1 VATTTDTPK
10 APMPDLVWV
19 RPVRFEKGIA
29 YELALVPPDAEAVA
43 YMPVPELPKVD
54 GEHRP

>member
-29 YELALVPPDAEAVA
+29 YELALMPPDKEAVA

-54 GEHRP
+54 G